1 MSFIDKIFKCEK
13 RRTIPDNW
21 QMPVAGDI
29 VSLDK
34 VLDSAFAS
42 GSLGAGFAIH
52 AVGDEI
58 LSPVDGVVSELFSTL
73 HAVFLLADNGLEV
86 LIHIGIDTVSLQG
99 RGFTAL
105 VSQGEAVHVG
115 QALVRVDWEVV
126 KAAGLSI
133 LVPVIFTNA
142 PGQGVKVSQKR
153 PYFV

>member
-29 VSLDK
+29 LSLDK

-126 KAAGLSI
+126 KAAGLST

-142 PGQGVKVSQKR
+142 PGQDVEVSQKR

>member
-1 MSFIDKIFKCEK
+1 M
-13 RRTIPDNW
+13 
-21 QMPVAGDI
+21 
-29 VSLDK
+29 
-34 VLDSAFAS
+34 
-42 GSLGAGFAIH
+42 
-52 AVGDEI
+52 
-58 LSPVDGVVSELFSTL
+58 

-126 KAAGLSI
+126 KAAGLST

-142 PGQGVKVSQKR
+142 PGQGVEVSQKR